1 MTAVIIILS
10 VIGAVLALAAIMGK
24 EMNVEKSITINQPK
38 EQVFEFVKYVK
49 NHDHFSVWAMMDP
62 DMKREYK
69 GVDGQEGFVFAWDSS
84 KEKNV
89 GAGEQEIKKIEE
101 GKRIEFELRFLRPM
115 QDVCQAIM
123 ITEAI
128 GANQTEVKWGFYSTM
143 KFPMNI
149 MRPMVQGMLG
159 KNLATGLTN
168 LKSHLEK

>member
-1 MTAVIIILS
+1 MTALYIILIIIA
-10 VIGAVLALAAIMGK
+10 AVLVLATFAGK
-24 EMNVEKSITINQPK
+24 EMNVEQNIVINQPK
-38 EQVFEFVKYVK
+38 DTVFDFVKYVK

-101 GKRIEFELRFLRPM
+101 GKLIAFELRFLRPM

-123 ITEAI
+123 ITEAV

-149 MRPMVQGMLG
+149 MKPLVQGMLT
-159 KNLATGLTN
+159 KNLETGLTN
-168 LKSHLEK
+168 LKNHLER